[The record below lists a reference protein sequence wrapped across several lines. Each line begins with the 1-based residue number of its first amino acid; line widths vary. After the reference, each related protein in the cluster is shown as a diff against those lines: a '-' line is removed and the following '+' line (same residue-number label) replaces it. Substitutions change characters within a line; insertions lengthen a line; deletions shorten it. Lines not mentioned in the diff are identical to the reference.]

1 VPKKKD
7 HKALIKASALPERSV
22 AICMNPELFA
32 QMQEL
37 ERDLRAAEAGREAAG
52 ASLSSGGPARELA
65 EQFEAVRLEMLEHTL
80 TFRLRALPR
89 RKFTA
94 LQAEFPPREGNT
106 ADAVAGTNIE
116 ALSEAMVRRCLFE
129 PELDDEDW
137 QILDDTMSDGQW
149 QLLAN
154 AAWAINARDVDV
166 PFSRVASRILQASAD
181 E

>member
-1 VPKKKD
+1 MVEPKD

-22 AICMNPELFA
+22 AICMNAQLFA
-32 QMQEL
+32 RMQEL
-37 ERDLRAAEAGREAAG
+37 ERDLRAAESEREAAG
-52 ASLSSGGPARELA
+52 ASLASGGPARELA
-65 EQFEAVRLEMLEHTL
+65 EQFEAIRLEMVEHTL

-94 LQAEFPPREGNT
+94 AQAEFPPREGN
-106 ADAVAGTNIE
+106 AFDGAAGTNIE
-116 ALSEAMVRRCLFE
+116 ALGEALVRRCVFE
-129 PELDDEDW
+129 PDLDEEDW
-137 QILDDTMSDGQW
+137 QILDETLSDGQW

-166 PFSRVASRILQASAD
+166 PFSRTASRILQASAD

>member
-1 VPKKKD
+1 MPKKKD

-32 QMQEL
+32 RMQEI
-37 ERDLRAAEAGREAAG
+37 ERDLRSAEAEREAAG
-52 ASLSSGGPARELA
+52 SSLASGSSARELA
-65 EQFEAVRLEMLEHTL
+65 EQFEAVRLEMHEHTL

-89 RKFTA
+89 RRFTA

-106 ADAVAGTNIE
+106 ADAVAETNIDAFTA
-116 ALSEAMVRRCLFE
+116 ALVRRCVFE

-149 QLLAN
+149 RLLDN

-166 PFSRVASRILQASAD
+166 PFSRIASRILEASAD
-181 E
+181 G